1 MPFIIPNATDI
12 DGSKFIALDQS
23 EPDSLDFQILGDR
36 STGVLTN
43 SSGVMGCKVEVA
55 TGDYT
60 IAINEGWVSIKG
72 EIYQV
77 VNTPQ
82 KALPAVP
89 SSTTSRFD
97 VVLVRLNTTS
107 NTVSIIILAGTESS
121 TNPTFPKTSDRL
133 STLTGSYIEP
143 ATDVV
148 LATVYRNASS
158 AVSNACI
165 VDKRVNVPSSVSFR
179 GSAIPNNSIGGNGDL
194 YYKNPTGAGASGIYI
209 KKNEVWIEL
218 LLQSE
223 SGAVTPIG
231 SIIMWPSNLTTPNG
245 SGPTFW
251 LECNGQYV
259 SNTTYSALK
268 DLLTTQYGEYAGST
282 FKLPDLTNRFIQG
295 ASYAS
300 TTGGA
305 GSATLIEANLP
316 VHAHTSPVHTHS
328 IGDHT
333 HPIGHTHSQKDTAE
347 GGQHDHTGTKS
358 QDGIPGTGGFV
369 SRVTS
374 YIAGTFETVAGK
386 IKGETGFVIP
396 WSVGADGIADGL
408 FNTDT
413 QGSLGVPVQGM
424 QVHWSSQTANSTNHV
439 HAMVFEPY
447 VGNSLKS
454 SGISGE
460 NAVANTGNGNGSST
474 SFSIIPPNIT
484 MRWFIRAL

>member
-36 STGVLTN
+36 STGVLT
-43 SSGVMGCKVEVA
+43 SSTGVMGCKVEVA

-60 IAINEGWVSIKG
+60 ITISEGWVSIKG
-72 EIYQV
+72 EVYQV
-77 VNTPQ
+77 INTPQ

-107 NTVSIIILAGTESS
+107 NTVSIVTLAGTESS

-143 ATDVV
+143 TTDVV

-194 YYKNPTGAGASGIYI
+194 YYKNPTGAGASGTYI
-209 KKNEVWIEL
+209 KKDGVWIEL

-259 SNTTYSALK
+259 SSTTYSVLK
-268 DLLTTQYGEYAGST
+268 DLLTTQYGVYVGST
-282 FKLPDLTNRFIQG
+282 FKLPNLTNQFIKG
-295 ASYAS
+295 SGTAG
-300 TTGGA
+300 TTGGE
-305 GSATLIEANLP
+305 GSVQLVEANLP
-316 VHAHTSPVHTHS
+316 VHAHTSPQHVHS
-328 IGDHT
+328 VGDHV
-333 HPIGHTHSQKDTAE
+333 HSIGHTHTQKKTSED
-347 GGQHDHTGTKS
+347 GQHDHNGTKS
-358 QDGIPGTGGFV
+358 QDGIVGTGGFV
-369 SRVTS
+369 SRVAS
-374 YIAGTFETVAGK
+374 YIAGTFDTVAGRL
-386 IKGETGFVIP
+386 KGETGFVIP
-396 WSVGADGIADGL
+396 WSLGADGVADGL
-408 FNTDT
+408 HNVSE
-413 QGSLGVPVQGM
+413 QGNYGVPVQGM
-424 QVHWSSQTANSTNHV
+424 QVHWSSETANSTK
-439 HAMVFEPY
+439 HAHEMIFAPY
-447 VGNSLKS
+447 IGDSLKS
-454 SGISGE
+454 SGTSGE
-460 NAVANTGNGNGSST
+460 NSLENTGNGDGLGT
-474 SFSIIPPNIT
+474 TFSIIPPNIT
-484 MRWFIRAL
+484 MRWFIRVL